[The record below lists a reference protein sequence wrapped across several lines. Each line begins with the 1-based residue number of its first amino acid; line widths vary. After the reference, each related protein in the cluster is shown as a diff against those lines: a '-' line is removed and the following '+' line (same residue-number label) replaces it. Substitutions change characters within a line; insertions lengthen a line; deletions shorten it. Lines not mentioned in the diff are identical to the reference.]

1 MKKKLLI
8 YPFIIFF
15 LIFDIN
21 IAKTEITGNIIAKV
35 GNRIITSFDLENEI
49 KTQLFITQSKI
60 NQTQI
65 DKLKTISIKNL
76 VRHAIKDTEIKKY
89 KIKKYNLNDLNNY
102 LDILAKN
109 LGISQANLKQAFK
122 ENNISYE
129 SHIEKYKTEL
139 LWNTLIFNLYRNQI
153 NVNVIEVEDE
163 IKEKVKKSSQIK
175 KFNLSEIEILSNEL
189 TDPTLK
195 EVYNKIQL
203 EGFDKTAKKF
213 SMSPSSEKGG
223 ALGWVAED
231 VLSSIYL
238 SELKNVKKG
247 EMTKPIQSTN
257 SLIILRV
264 NDIKVSDTKNLDLDL
279 IKKDIIDA
287 KKQIKLQ
294 LFSRT
299 HFSNLENSTL
309 INFL

>member
-1 MKKKLLI
+1 MKEKLLI

-129 SHIEKYKTEL
+129 SHIE
-139 LWNTLIFNLYRNQI
+139 RNI
-153 NVNVIEVEDE
+153 
-163 IKEKVKKSSQIK
+163 
-175 KFNLSEIEILSNEL
+175 
-189 TDPTLK
+189 
-195 EVYNKIQL
+195 
-203 EGFDKTAKKF
+203 
-213 SMSPSSEKGG
+213 
-223 ALGWVAED
+223 
-231 VLSSIYL
+231 
-238 SELKNVKKG
+238 
-247 EMTKPIQSTN
+247 
-257 SLIILRV
+257 
-264 NDIKVSDTKNLDLDL
+264 
-279 IKKDIIDA
+279 
-287 KKQIKLQ
+287 
-294 LFSRT
+294 
-299 HFSNLENSTL
+299 
-309 INFL
+309 